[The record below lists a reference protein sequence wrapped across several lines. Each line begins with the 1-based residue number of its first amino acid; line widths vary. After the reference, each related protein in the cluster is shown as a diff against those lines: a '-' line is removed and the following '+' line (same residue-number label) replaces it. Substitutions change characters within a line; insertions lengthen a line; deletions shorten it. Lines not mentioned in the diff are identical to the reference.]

1 MTSQQLYVASSG
13 VDAQPALA
21 MAETAQPS
29 ADQQRFRF
37 VLPRLY
43 TFAPDVMGRVF
54 HSHLGAHRI
63 EIRVPDSPR
72 HGIQPGGK
80 TGLGSGAEW
89 VVPRWLE
96 LAGPAALNL
105 EGPEIHTQ
113 LKAWWRRTTDW
124 LAAWL
129 GAPAGADIPLERLAL
144 SLDDHA
150 SDDSSPRGVMQFYGF
165 DGETHAT
172 SEELARALEF
182 AGTSAELPTA
192 YILLVRGESAYA
204 QRDMRLAVIEACGA
218 AEVAAAVA
226 IEQALAE
233 RYGCPADFVRAVA
246 RGARGIRRAHETIAQ
261 LGVACGAEKSAIEEL
276 AKLRNSAVHAGRPV
290 EDPSAGRA
298 LVIARSMVTT
308 ILGQAA
314 PSPEATT

>member
-1 MTSQQLYVASSG
+1 
-13 VDAQPALA
+13 
-21 MAETAQPS
+21 MAEAALPGDNQ
-29 ADQQRFRF
+29 QQRFRF

-43 TFAPDVMGRVF
+43 TFAPDVVGPVF
-54 HSHLGAHRI
+54 HSHLGVHPI

-72 HGIQPGGK
+72 HQMQPVGGTTPG
-80 TGLGSGAEW
+80 TGVAW

-96 LAGPAALNL
+96 LAGPESLDL
-105 EGPEIHTQ
+105 EAPEIHTQ

-129 GAPAGADIPLERLAL
+129 GAPAGADVPLERLAL
-144 SLDDHA
+144 SLDDQA
-150 SDDSSPRGVMQFYGF
+150 SYDPSPRGVMQFYGF

-172 SEELARALEF
+172 SDELARALEF
-182 AGTSAELPTA
+182 AGTNAELPTA

-218 AEVAAAVA
+218 AEVAATVA
-226 IEQALAE
+226 IEHALAE
-233 RYGCPADFVRAVA
+233 RYGCPADFVQAVA
-246 RGARGIRRAHETIAQ
+246 RGARGIRRAHETILQ
-261 LGVACGAEKSAIEEL
+261 LDVACGAKKSAIEEL

-290 EDPSAGRA
+290 EDTSAGRA

-314 PSPEATT
+314 PNAQPTT